1 MAHPLELSYNW
12 RTPAFFASVAAA
24 ICVSVLAALARPAG
38 CLRSSSWWRSGRSS
52 FC

>member
-24 ICVSVLAALARPAG
+24 ICVGVLARAQVAGWVSALGRG
-38 CLRSSSWWRSGRSS
+38 VRSGRSS
-52 FC
+52 SG